1 MRAIAQPRATT
12 TLRPV
17 LLAGVVLIVAG
28 SLLVGQGLFIRA
40 KALVAQMLLER
51 AWAETVSTGHPV
63 KAWSWADTHPVAKI
77 SFPRLGRS
85 EIVLEDAG
93 GEALAF
99 GPAHVAGS
107 PEPGARG
114 TSVIGGH
121 RDTHFVF
128 LKDLRVNDE
137 IYVSTIDGASMRF
150 RVTGTAIVH
159 PQASGIATGGAA
171 RRLALVTCYPFD
183 AIGHSPLRYVVFAD
197 ER

>member
-1 MRAIAQPRATT
+1 MTAVALPRAAT

-17 LLAGVVLIVAG
+17 LLAGVMLVVFG
-28 SLLVGQGLFIRA
+28 SLLVGQGLYIRA
-40 KALVAQMLLER
+40 KAMLAQVLLER
-51 AWAETVSTGHPV
+51 AWSETLATGRPV

-77 SFPRLGRS
+77 SFPRLGES
-85 EIVLEDAG
+85 EIVLEDGG

-107 PEPGARG
+107 PLPGARG

-128 LKDLRVNDE
+128 LKDVRQGDE
-137 IYVSTIDGASMRF
+137 IVVATANGYAVRYH
-150 RVTGTAIVH
+150 VTGTAIVH
-159 PQASGIATGGAA
+159 PQSSGIATGGSV

-183 AIGHSPLRYVVFAD
+183 AIGHSPLRYVVFA
-197 ER
+197 EAH

>member
-1 MRAIAQPRATT
+1 M
-12 TLRPV
+12 
-17 LLAGVVLIVAG
+17 VVG

-40 KALVAQMLLER
+40 KAVLAQMLLER
-51 AWAETVSTGHPV
+51 AWSQTLETGRPV

-107 PEPGARG
+107 PLPGARG

-128 LKDLRVNDE
+128 LKDLRVDDE
-137 IYVSTIDGASMRF
+137 IDVSTIDGGSVRY
-150 RVTGTAIVH
+150 RVTGTVIVH
-159 PQASGIATGGAA
+159 PQASGISTGGTA
-171 RRLALVTCYPFD
+171 RGLALVTCYPFD
-183 AIGHSPLRYVVFAD
+183 AIGHSPLRYVVFA
-197 ER
+197 EAH

>member
-1 MRAIAQPRATT
+1 MTAAALPRTVT

-17 LLAGVVLIVAG
+17 LLAGVLLVVAG
-28 SLLVGQGLFIRA
+28 SMLVGQGLFIRA
-40 KALVAQMLLER
+40 KAMLAQELLER
-51 AWAETVSTGHPV
+51 AWSQTLDSGQPV

-77 SFPRLGRS
+77 SFPRLGQS

-107 PEPGARG
+107 PLPGARG

-128 LKDLRVNDE
+128 LKNLRAGDPIDVQA
-137 IYVSTIDGASMRF
+137 IDGTTIHY
-150 RVTGTAIVH
+150 RVLGTAIVH
-159 PQASGIATGGAA
+159 PQASGIAAGGAA

-183 AIGHSPLRYVVFAD
+183 AIGHSPLRYVVFA
-197 ER
+197 EQR

>member
-1 MRAIAQPRATT
+1 M
-12 TLRPV
+12 
-17 LLAGVVLIVAG
+17 VAG
-28 SLLVGQGLFIRA
+28 ALLVGQGLFIRA
-40 KALVAQMLLER
+40 KALVAQVLLER
-51 AWAETVSTGHPV
+51 AWSQTIATGHPV

-128 LKDLRVNDE
+128 LKDLRVDDE
-137 IYVSTIDGASMRF
+137 IDIATANGGVVRY

-159 PQASGIATGGAA
+159 PQASGIATSGTT

-197 ER
+197 AR

>member
-1 MRAIAQPRATT
+1 MSAIALPREAR

-17 LLAGVVLIVAG
+17 LLAGVVLVVFG
-28 SLLVGQGLFIRA
+28 SLLAGQGLYIRA
-40 KALVAQMLLER
+40 KAMLAQVLLER
-51 AWAETVSTGHPV
+51 AWAETLATGRPV

-77 SFPRLGRS
+77 SFPRLGES
-85 EIVLEDAG
+85 EIVLEEAG

-107 PEPGARG
+107 PVPGARG

-128 LKDLRVNDE
+128 LKDVRQGDE
-137 IYVSTIDGASMRF
+137 IVVATSEGHAVTYH
-150 RVTGTAIVH
+150 VTGTAIVH
-159 PQASGIATGGAA
+159 PQSSGIATGGLA

-183 AIGHSPLRYVVFAD
+183 AIGHSPLRYVVFA
-197 ER
+197 EAR